1 MLIRL
6 LKGTD
11 FVATQ
16 WNMRNEE
23 HSWALFQCIAHCG
36 WVKCYQIISSLC
48 MHGMQ
53 SVPAHLDHP
62 SLLKPLLASV
72 SKLVGICCHQRQRLV
87 ITFFALTE
95 QKEVLFCNLDG
106 NRAASF
112 HCCLRTGIN
121 VKLLYNQT
129 SLNLK
134 MPPKSPTEQS
144 GLTLCS
150 WTLTPKSSCD
160 VRMQW
165 QWHLCSV
172 SHSYISKQQQNLFSS
187 RSFQL
192 SKRHFVLA
200 LENHCCHKDWA
211 VLALLL
217 SLHTPCTENSGVAVQ
232 GVCWWFTEMHLACD
246 SSPDLWN
253 NNDSSVWRSLV
264 LLCCRV
270 LPFTS
275 GSLRGSFWSSRY
287 LLQHQP
293 ANHREYTWG
302 IELTGNL
309 KICLFPNPL
318 PMWHWRTTD
327 GQLKMP
333 NQGLVLPQCIWKAT
347 QSNRAELPACSQ
359 PSSALSQR
367 CLKSIC
373 SWLRVTHKR
382 FLWQPLE
389 LASPI
394 LNPFLHLQLLVDPI
408 SHQCPQSLQEDAPI
422 SDAEMFHCH
431 HLSLQIARIWE

>member
-1 MLIRL
+1 M
-6 LKGTD
+6 
-11 FVATQ
+11 AQ
-16 WNMRNEE
+16 
-23 HSWALFQCIAHCG
+23 
-36 WVKCYQIISSLC
+36 
-48 MHGMQ
+48 
-53 SVPAHLDHP
+53 
-62 SLLKPLLASV
+62 SLLNADQTVERDRFCSNSV
-72 SKLVGICCHQRQRLV
+72 KHEEWRAQLSTVPVHCSLWLGEVLSDNFIVVHAWDAVCPCSSRSSFPAETSACICIKLVGICCHQRQRLV

-150 WTLTPKSSCD
+150 WTLTPKLSCD

-211 VLALLL
+211 VLELLL

-232 GVCWWFTEMHLACD
+232 GVCWWFTEMHLASD
-246 SSPDLWN
+246 SSPNLWN
-253 NNDSSVWRSLV
+253 NNDSSVWRGLV

-270 LPFTS
+270 LLFTS

-302 IELTGNL
+302 IELTGN
-309 KICLFPNPL
+309 
-318 PMWHWRTTD
+318 
-327 GQLKMP
+327 
-333 NQGLVLPQCIWKAT
+333 
-347 QSNRAELPACSQ
+347 
-359 PSSALSQR
+359 
-367 CLKSIC
+367 
-373 SWLRVTHKR
+373 
-382 FLWQPLE
+382 
-389 LASPI
+389 
-394 LNPFLHLQLLVDPI
+394 
-408 SHQCPQSLQEDAPI
+408 
-422 SDAEMFHCH
+422 
-431 HLSLQIARIWE
+431 